1 DNALSMAAMY
11 GLSAREALDEARHVA
26 RVVDG
31 WPVHFIAQGVSA
43 EATAQL
49 ADQIDRPF
57 LRKQRRAL
65 MEG

>member
-1 DNALSMAAMY
+1 V
-11 GLSAREALDEARHVA
+11 E
-26 RVVDG
+26 G
-31 WPVHFIAQGVSA
+31 WQVHFIAQGVSA
-43 EATAQL
+43 EATALL